1 MPENDHRAQIILRP
15 MTFDDLNRVAA
26 IDRASFP
33 TPWPREAFRY
43 ELQRNRGSVCWVAET
58 DSGDGGRIV
67 VASIVIWLVGKNA
80 HIGTLA
86 VKPDHREKGI
96 AQQLV
101 ARTLLIC
108 SVRGAQQATL
118 EVRTSNTAAQQ
129 LYRKFGFES
138 IGIKPDYYKDT
149 HEDAL
154 VMRLASLDEE
164 KLADLA
170 QHG

>member
-1 MPENDHRAQIILRP
+1 MSENDHRSQIILRP
-15 MTFDDLNRVAA
+15 MTFDDLNRVTA

-43 ELQRNRGSVCWVAET
+43 ELQHNRGSVCWVAEE
-58 DSGDGGRIV
+58 DSGKGKRVV
-67 VASIVIWLVGKNA
+67 VAAIVIWLVGQNA

-86 VKPDHREKGI
+86 VKPDHRKQGI
-96 AQQLV
+96 AQQLL

-108 SVRGAQQATL
+108 SARGARQATL
-118 EVRTSNTAAQQ
+118 EVRTSNTAAQN

-154 VMRLASLDEE
+154 VMKLAPLDEE

-170 QHG
+170 VYG

>member
-1 MPENDHRAQIILRP
+1 MPDNAQRSQITLRP
-15 MTFDDLNRVAA
+15 MTLDDLNRVAA

-58 DSGDGGRIV
+58 VGNDGGRIV
-67 VASIVIWLVGKNA
+67 VASIVIWLVGQNA

-86 VKPDHREKGI
+86 VKPDYRKRGI
-96 AQQLV
+96 AQRLL

-108 SVRGAQQATL
+108 LERGAQQATL
-118 EVRTSNTAAQQ
+118 EVRTSNAAAQQ
-129 LYRKFGFES
+129 LYQKFGFEE
-138 IGIKPDYYKDT
+138 IGIKEDYYKDT

-154 VMRLASLDEE
+154 VMRLAFLDE
-164 KLADLA
+164 KQLADLA
-170 QHG
+170 EHG